1 TSEQLERVLRP
12 KIDAALNLHQLT
24 HHHPLKAFIL
34 FSGAAATF
42 GSAGQAHYAAA
53 NVFLEAL
60 AAHRAAAGL
69 TGTALGWGFWAE
81 RSEMTEHLDAVA
93 MRRISGIG
101 LAEMTSGQGLEL
113 FDAAVRAGQT
123 FVLPA
128 VLNEVSLREQAA
140 AGTLPAILR
149 ELFRRPA
156 RRTTA
161 TVDDGPVTAAASLA
175 ERLAAAPEAER
186 TEQLRGLVCA
196 QAAGVLGH
204 ASATAVQPHQ
214 TFKELGFD
222 SLGAVELRNRLMRA
236 TGLRLPAT
244 LAFDYPTPTALADRL
259 WDELR
264 PEEETLADRVL
275 SDLDE
280 LEAALATLAP
290 DEQARDRV
298 FGRMQQL
305 VAKHLGA
312 GPAGADEPSGADLF
326 DSASDDELFGF
337 LDKGI

>member
-1 TSEQLERVLRP
+1 RLDRVLRP
-12 KIDAALNLHQLT
+12 KVDAALNLHRLT
-24 HHHPLKAFIL
+24 RHHPLKAFVL

-69 TGTALGWGFWAE
+69 PGTALGWGFWAE
-81 RSEMTEHLDAVA
+81 RSGMTEHLDAVA
-93 MRRISGIG
+93 MRRISGMG
-101 LAEMTSGQGLEL
+101 LAEMSSEQGLEL

-128 VLNEVSLREQAA
+128 VLNEASLREQGA

-149 ELFRRPA
+149 ELVRRPA
-156 RRTTA
+156 RRATA
-161 TVDDGPVTAAASLA
+161 TFGDGPVTDTATLA

-186 TEQLRGLVCA
+186 TEQLRELVCA

-204 ASATAVQPHQ
+204 PSATAVQPHQ

-222 SLGAVELRNRLMRA
+222 SLGAVELRNRLVRA

-244 LAFDYPTPTALADRL
+244 LAFDYPTPGALADYL
-259 WDELR
+259 CDELR
-264 PEEETLADRVL
+264 PEGESLADRVL

-280 LEAALATLAP
+280 LETALATLAP

-298 FGRMQQL
+298 LGRMQQL

-312 GPAGADEPSGADLF
+312 GEADADEASGAERF
-326 DSASDDELFGF
+326 DSASDDELFDF

>member
-1 TSEQLERVLRP
+1 MRP
-12 KIDAALNLHQLT
+12 KIDAALNLHRLT
-24 HHHPLKAFIL
+24 RHHPLKAFIL

-69 TGTALGWGFWAE
+69 PATALGWGFWAE
-81 RSEMTEHLDAVA
+81 RSEMTEHLDTVA

-101 LAEMTSGQGLEL
+101 LAEMTSQQGLEL
-113 FDAAVRAGQT
+113 FDAAVGAGQT

-128 VLNEVSLREQAA
+128 LLNEASLREQAA
-140 AGTLPAILR
+140 TGSLPAILR
-149 ELFRRPA
+149 ELVRRPA
-156 RRTTA
+156 RQATA
-161 TVDDGPVTAAASLA
+161 EAGSVTDAGTLA

-186 TEQLRGLVCA
+186 TEQLRDLVCA

-204 ASATAVQPHQ
+204 TSATAVPAHQ

-236 TGLRLPAT
+236 TGLRLSAT
-244 LAFDYPTPTALADRL
+244 LAFDYPTPAALADHL

-264 PEEETLADRVL
+264 PVEETLADRVL

-280 LEAALATLAP
+280 LESALAALAP

-298 FGRMQQL
+298 LSRMQQL

-312 GPAGADEPSGADLF
+312 GPADDGEPSGADRF
-326 DSASDDELFGF
+326 DAASDDELFDF